1 MNNSYNSGW
10 KDHLV
15 VVAGFLFEFF
25 FFFLSQCPGMAVG
38 APSVLPVVFY
48 Y

>member
-1 MNNSYNSGW
+1 M
-10 KDHLV
+10 

-25 FFFLSQCPGMAVG
+25 FFFFVSQCPGMAIG
-38 APSVLPVVFY
+38 APSVLSEVFY

>member
-1 MNNSYNSGW
+1 M
-10 KDHLV
+10 

-25 FFFLSQCPGMAVG
+25 FFFFFVSQCPGMAIG
-38 APSVLPVVFY
+38 APSVLSVVFY

>member
-1 MNNSYNSGW
+1 M
-10 KDHLV
+10 

-25 FFFLSQCPGMAVG
+25 FFFFFVSQCPGMAVG
-38 APSVLPVVFY
+38 APSVLSVVFY

>member
-1 MNNSYNSGW
+1 M
-10 KDHLV
+10 

-25 FFFLSQCPGMAVG
+25 FFVSQCPGMAVG
-38 APSVLPVVFY
+38 APSVLSVVFY